1 MNKLVDPQQNQGS
14 KSLFKKWWFWLILL
28 MVVAGSRYG
37 SKTES
42 VLSQS
47 EPQEQEVEKNV
58 VKSIPSPSGTYVDRE
73 AGLSFTF
80 LGTGKFWQ
88 EVMGETSFGRWERIG
103 KTAEITFDEG
113 STMTVQL
120 GDGYVEFR
128 GMRLE
133 KR

>member
-1 MNKLVDPQQNQGS
+1 M
-14 KSLFKKWWFWLILL
+14 ILL

-73 AGLSFTF
+73 GGLSFTF

-88 EVMGETSFGRWERIG
+88 EVMGETSFGRWEQIG

-113 STMTVQL
+113 STMMVQL